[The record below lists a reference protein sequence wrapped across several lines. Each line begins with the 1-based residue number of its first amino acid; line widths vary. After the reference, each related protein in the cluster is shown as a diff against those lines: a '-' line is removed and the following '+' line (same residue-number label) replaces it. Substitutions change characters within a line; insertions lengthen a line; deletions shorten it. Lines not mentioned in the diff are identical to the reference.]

1 MITPRTLL
9 RHELIGL
16 WAAVEEAHNS
26 SLIGLRGRIIDET
39 QNMLTLETTEG
50 EKQVA
55 KRGAIFLIR
64 LPDATTVRVNG
75 SVLVMAPERRTSMRA
90 TPSR

>member
-16 WAAVEEAHNS
+16 WAAVEEAHNR
-26 SLIGLRGRIIDET
+26 SLIGIQGRIIDET
-39 QNMLTLETTEG
+39 RNMLTLETTEG

-64 LPDATTVRVNG
+64 LPDATTVRVDG